1 MEAAQEMRQVDA
13 SPRVCFSVVT
23 DFASYPEW
31 ASDIRSVEIEERDGQ
46 GRATRVAFR
55 VAAFGRSTS
64 YALVYDYSE
73 EPHRLSW
80 KQVRGDI
87 TDRLDGS
94 YTFEE
99 GPGGTTVVTYH
110 LDSELIVPMPSF
122 LKRRAEAKI
131 VRTALEDL
139 ATRAAAVTKSS
150 FGTQR

>member
-13 SPRVCFSVVT
+13 SPRACFRVVT
-23 DFASYPEW
+23 DFDSYPEW
-31 ASDIRSVEIEERDGQ
+31 ASDIRSVTVEERDGQ
-46 GRATRVAFR
+46 GRATQVAFR

-64 YALVYDYSE
+64 YALSYDYSE

-99 GPGGTTVVTYH
+99 GPGGTTVVTYE
-110 LDSELIVPMPSF
+110 LNSELIVPMPSF
-122 LKRRAEAKI
+122 LKRRAEVKI

-139 ATRAAAVTKSS
+139 AVRAAAISRSS
-150 FGTQR
+150 SDSQR